1 MPVTL
6 ILGGAR
12 SGKSHRAEAI
22 ALSLCEHPV
31 YVATAPLI
39 DNDHEWLARIER
51 HRSERAE
58 QWQLVEE
65 ELALIPV
72 LRKHALAGQTVLIDC
87 LTLWLSNLIF
97 AGRNIEQEVERLCE
111 LLPTL
116 AGHVILIANEV
127 GMGLV
132 PDNPEGRV
140 FRDTQGRLNQQLAAI
155 ADRVEFIVAGLT
167 ICLKGEK
174 RDCS

>member
-12 SGKSHRAEAI
+12 SGKSRRAEAV
-22 ALSLCEHPV
+22 ATLLSAKPV
-31 YVATAPLI
+31 YVATAPFI
-39 DNDHEWLARIER
+39 KNDHEWLARIER
-51 HRSERAE
+51 HRRERGE

-65 ELALIPV
+65 ELALVPV
-72 LRKHALAGQTVLIDC
+72 LQKHALAGQAVLVDC

-97 AGRNIEQEVERLCE
+97 ADRNIEQEVECLCA

-116 AGHVILIANEV
+116 AGEVILIANEV

-132 PDNPEGRV
+132 PDNPEGRD
-140 FRDTQGRLNQQLAAI
+140 FRDAQGRLNQRLAEV
-155 ADRVEFIVAGLT
+155 ADRVEFVVAGLP

-174 RDCS
+174 E

>member
-12 SGKSHRAEAI
+12 SGKSRRAEAV
-22 ALSLCEHPV
+22 ALSLSAHPV

-39 DNDHEWLARIER
+39 DDDHEWLARIER
-51 HRSERAE
+51 HRSERSE
-58 QWQLVEE
+58 QWQLIEE
-65 ELALIPV
+65 ELALVPV
-72 LRKHALAGQTVLIDC
+72 LREHAVAGHTVLIDC
-87 LTLWLSNLIF
+87 LTLWLSNLMF
-97 AGRNIEQEVERLCE
+97 ADRNIEQAVADLCD

-132 PDNPEGRV
+132 PDNPEGRS
-140 FRDTQGRLNQQLAAI
+140 FRDAQGRLNQRLAAL
-155 ADRVEFIVAGLT
+155 ANRVEFVAAGLP

-174 RDCS
+174 T

>member
-12 SGKSHRAEAI
+12 SGKSCRAEAF
-22 ALSLCEHPV
+22 ALSLNNNPI

-39 DNDHEWLARIER
+39 DNDHEWMERIEC
-51 HRSERAE
+51 HQNQRAPH
-58 QWQLVEE
+58 WLLIEE
-65 ELALIPV
+65 ELDLV
-72 LRKHALAGQTVLIDC
+72 TVLQKYAVPENSVLVDC

-97 AGRNIEQEVERLCE
+97 TGKDISREVASLCA

-116 AGHVILIANEV
+116 SGHVILVANEV

-132 PDNPEGRV
+132 PEHPESRI
-140 FRDTQGRLNQQLAAI
+140 FRDAQGRLNQQLAAL
-155 ADRVEFIVAGLT
+155 ADRVEFVAAGLP
-167 ICLKGEK
+167 ICLKGDK
-174 RDCS
+174 T